1 MFGRLLAL
9 VGVVIIGFGVFGIF
23 RASQSF
29 AGLNFGNT
37 MQLATDAKAREA
49 QLCKPGEKLEE
60 SKGASQYTPGQGY
73 ASSVTMYCVNSEGQ
87 KRDVTEDFAKGLVG
101 GVGGL
106 FDNALSGI
114 VGVIIYPIMIGFGLI
129 LTLIGLLIGRR
140 RAAVVPVSFGLPG
153 TASPSVYTTTFNSQ
167 NPGGNID
174 LNQIIQ
180 QARDMKAAASTDLST
195 RLKQL
200 EDAKNAGLI
209 SQSEYDRARQSILDT
224 LK

>member
-9 VGVVIIGFGVFGIF
+9 IGVVMIGFGIFGIV

-29 AGLNFGNT
+29 MGTTFGST

-87 KRDVTEDFAKGLVG
+87 KRDVTEEFANGLVG
-101 GVGGL
+101 QVGGL
-106 FDNALSGI
+106 FDNVLSQIGSFVI
-114 VGVIIYPIMIGFGLI
+114 YPTLIVVGVVLAI
-129 LTLIGLLIGRR
+129 IGLLIGRR
-140 RAAVVPVSFGLPG
+140 RSRADSFGVVGGAP
-153 TASPSVYTTTFNSQ
+153 TVYTTTYTS
-167 NPGGNID
+167 PKSGDSID

-180 QARDMKAAASTDLST
+180 QARDMKASSSADLST

-209 SQSEYDRARQSILDT
+209 SQTEYDRARQNILDT

>member
-1 MFGRLLAL
+1 MIGRLLAL
-9 VGVVIIGFGVFGIF
+9 VGVAMIGFGVFGIV

-29 AGLNFGNT
+29 ANMNLGNT

-60 SKGASQYTPGQGY
+60 PKGASQYTPGRGY
-73 ASSVTMYCVNSEGQ
+73 ASSVTLYCVNSEGQ
-87 KRDVTEDFAKGLVG
+87 KREVTGEFANSLLG
-101 GVGGL
+101 GVGNIFG
-106 FDNALSGI
+106 NALSGLVGVVI
-114 VGVIIYPIMIGFGLI
+114 YPILIVVGVILTIIGSLI
-129 LTLIGLLIGRR
+129 SRR
-140 RAAVVPVSFGLPG
+140 RTVPVSFGVVG
-153 TASPSVYTTTFNSQ
+153 AGSPSVYTTTYTSQ
-167 NPGGNID
+167 NPGGSID

-180 QARDMKAAASTDLST
+180 QARDMKAGASGDLSA

-209 SQSEYDRARQSILDT
+209 SQTEYDRARQNILDT